1 MAMTV
6 AAVLSLPPCPPWR
19 GTDRGATPEAW
30 LIPNQVAAIQEAY
43 TDLAGDRGLRRAG
56 REAMAEAYRECS
68 AANWDGHGASS
79 ADPLSASWACEVVAT
94 LLPILGLPHHSF
106 DPDGDALM
114 EWYLA
119 PDRTLDL
126 SVGTNGEV
134 RYAVVIGGARIT
146 GIEQFAEGL
155 PPGLLSVARR
165 LAR

>member
-19 GTDRGATPEAW
+19 GTDRGATPEAL

-126 SVGTNGEV
+126 SVGANGEV
-134 RYAVVIGGARIT
+134 RYAVVIGGTRIT